1 MTLRQKYLLPIL
13 FFFLLVSCGQKDAN
27 LKGRIFIVA
36 KNGTNYELGLVPI
49 IVTSPEKINSYFD
62 KIFSSYK
69 KSLESQKKE
78 YEKKNIDFNSLN
90 QRYQRALSTYL
101 IALDIFKKEKKELK
115 KYALI
120 LSSIDKIRRMRSSN
134 EPEFKYALERFLSA
148 EALLVS
154 EGKVL
159 KSLYE
164 DCKTKHIELSK
175 IRSVQLEIIS
185 DHMDLVFSGIPAEQ
199 ITKSDSDGSFTFQVA
214 KGKKIII
221 AAKAQRYI
229 VNDKENYYWL
239 ETLNVPL
246 DQDEFNLFLS
256 NDNLISCIEGRS
268 DMLFS
273 YLVKKPPNFDRINIR
288 TEKKNWK
295 IRKPYGYK

>member
-13 FFFLLVSCGQKDAN
+13 IFFLLVSCGQKDAT

-49 IVTSPEKINSYFD
+49 IATSPEKINSYFD
-62 KIFSSYK
+62 KIFSSLK
-69 KSLESQKKE
+69 RSLESQKKE
-78 YEKKNIDFNSLN
+78 YEEKNIDFNSLS

-101 IALDIFKKEKKELK
+101 IALDILKEEKKELK
-115 KYALI
+115 KYAFI
-120 LSSIDKIRRMRSSN
+120 WSFINEIKRKRSSN
-134 EPEFKYALERFLSA
+134 EPEFKYALEKFLSA

-159 KSLYE
+159 KPLYE
-164 DCKTKHIELSK
+164 DCKTKHIELSQ

-185 DHMDLVFSGIPAEQ
+185 DHMDLVFLGIPAKQ

-214 KGKKIII
+214 KGKKVVI
-221 AAKAQRYI
+221 AAKGQRHI
-229 VNDKENYYWL
+229 GNDKENYYWL
-239 ETLNVPL
+239 ETLNL
-246 DQDEFNLFLS
+246 ASDQDEFNLFLS
-256 NDNLISCIEGRS
+256 NDNLISSVEGRS
-268 DMLFS
+268 EMLFS
-273 YLVKKPPNFDRINIR
+273 CLVKKPPSFDKIDIQ

-295 IRKPYGYK
+295 IRR